1 MQREKSLLHR
11 NLIPTLDK
19 GIVFG
24 YNKDKQTFRSRYFY
38 TVCMGSHRGGAVY
51 WTDTDGTP

>member
-1 MQREKSLLHR
+1 MQRKKSLLHR

-38 TVCMGSHRGGAVY
+38 TVCMGSHRGGAV
-51 WTDTDGTP
+51 